1 MLVVFGVALLVLAAA
16 VVVLFAMLA
25 ELAARVPEQ
34 AGRVRSQEVYPLDG
48 ARVGHSPDV
57 WPMGTPEQERSVILV
72 LSTICNSC
80 EDVAQQ
86 LVSEPGHTDWAEMSL
101 LVSTG
106 AAVRG
111 DDFVARHRLQQFP
124 HFIDEGGEWVS
135 GQFGVQS
142 SPAALAFEDGRL
154 VAAYEFNDVA
164 ALRVKLA
171 DVLSANQ
178 EEIREKE
185 EV

>member
-25 ELAARVPEQ
+25 ELAARVPERSE
-34 AGRVRSQEVYPLDG
+34 RVRSQEIYPLAD

-57 WPMGTPEQERSVILV
+57 WPMGEPRRERSVMLV

-80 EDVAQQ
+80 EDVAEQ
-86 LVSEPGHTDWAEMSL
+86 LVSNPGHADWAEMSL

-111 DDFVARHRLQQFP
+111 GDFVSRHRLQEFP
-124 HFIDEGGEWVS
+124 YFIDESGEWVS

-142 SPAALAFEDGRL
+142 SPAALVFDGREL

-164 ALRVKLA
+164 ALRTKLA
-171 DVLSANQ
+171 DAMTGNR